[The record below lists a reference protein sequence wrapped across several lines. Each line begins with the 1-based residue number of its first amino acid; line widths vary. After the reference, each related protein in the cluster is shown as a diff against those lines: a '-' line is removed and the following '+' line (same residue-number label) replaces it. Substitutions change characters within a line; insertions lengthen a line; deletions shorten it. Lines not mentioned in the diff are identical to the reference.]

1 MYTIFFLR
9 SVRLIAGQV
18 LSPEIMV
25 IHVLCFI
32 GEVWALSQLS
42 TLHVEKIR
50 EPGDPDEAIYAVLS
64 AFFTWSLYYD
74 NTYCA
79 CQ

>member
-25 IHVLCFI
+25 IHIILCFI

-42 TLHVEKIR
+42 TLHAEKIR
-50 EPGDPDEAIYAVLS
+50 EPGDPDGAIFALLS
-64 AFFTWSLYYD
+64 PFFTWSR
-74 NTYCA
+74 
-79 CQ
+79 